1 MKNPPK
7 WLKIFFAAF
16 PFVSLFFFPWPM
28 TLIAS
33 FAAGLVFPPLALII
47 GILVD
52 VLYSPGTGWH
62 LIGTFTGLIVT
73 ALAYGVRYFVR
84 TRVM

>member
-1 MKNPPK
+1 MRNPPK
-7 WLKIFFAAF
+7 WIKIFFAAF

-33 FAAGLVFPPLALII
+33 FAAGLVFPPLALVV
-47 GILVD
+47 GVLVD
-52 VLYSPGTGWH
+52 VLYSPGTGWF
-62 LIGTFTGLIVT
+62 IGIIWGLVLC
-73 ALAYGVRYFVR
+73 ALSYAVRYFVR

>member
-1 MKNPPK
+1 MNPPI
-7 WLKIFFAAF
+7 WLKIFFGAF
-16 PFVSLFFFPWPM
+16 PFISLFFFPWPM

-33 FAAGLVFPPLALII
+33 FAAGLVFPPLALIV

-52 VLYSPGTGWH
+52 VLYSSGTSWH
-62 LIGTFTGLIVT
+62 LIGTFSGLIVT
-73 ALAYGVRYFVR
+73 ALSYCVRYFVR